1 MSIFSKVASGVL
13 FSLALGVAGCAHDNS
28 NNNRTAGEV
37 VSDSWITSK
46 IKTDI
51 LVHKPSSIAKLHVKT
66 RDGVVTLSGT
76 ANSQDDLD
84 RAIEEVNSVKGV
96 KQVVNNVEVKQ

>member
-1 MSIFSKVASGVL
+1 MSIFSRIASAVL
-13 FSLALGVAGCAHDNS
+13 LSLVLGFAGCAHDNS
-28 NNNRTAGEV
+28 NSNRTAGEV

-46 IKTDI
+46 IKTDV

-76 ANSQDDLD
+76 ANSQEDLD